1 MRVFEVDAYLRR
13 GLRIEITTDASP
25 YGLGAVLTV
34 DKEIVSHLA
43 SPLTTTD
50 REVLGLPSVPSSS
63 DQQAAEALAI
73 LVSLREWAPRW
84 QNRRANLCL
93 RTDNIAALTTLV
105 KLQPHSSTLGI
116 IARELA
122 LDIAASSFTPDEVVH
137 IPGIA
142 NVSADCLSR
151 QYESTPQPLPDHFL
165 PSLRASV
172 PLRLRLWWSCLSS
185 HVWFLLWSLLLSSPL
200 GVSAGTRSFRCTV
213 APKGTSTSRNAQRRR

>member
-1 MRVFEVDAYLRR
+1 MFYAALHSTSAAPRGCIWVQQIRIPITWIRAFLKATTGNLERVFEVDAYLRR
-13 GLRIEITTDASP
+13 GLRIEVTTDASP
-25 YGLGAVLTV
+25 YGLGAVLSV
-34 DKEIVSHLA
+34 GNALVSQLA

-84 QNRRANLCL
+84 QNRRVNLCL

-105 KLQPHSSTLGI
+105 KLQPHSSALGI

-122 LDIAASSFTPDEVVH
+122 LDIAASSFTPDEAVH

-142 NVSADCLSR
+142 NVAADYLSR
-151 QYESTPQPLPDHFL
+151 LCDPHACGTPPPYLDPHSRHTCGVRDIGWWRSLP
-165 PSLRASV
+165 R
-172 PLRLRLWWSCLSS
+172 
-185 HVWFLLWSLLLSSPL
+185 
-200 GVSAGTRSFRCTV
+200 
-213 APKGTSTSRNAQRRR
+213 